1 MKALKRGLSPR
12 HAGIIF
18 KEMIIDGLPRMSIA
32 SAAKAL
38 NISRAHLGNVTKGKA
53 AITPKLAVKIGKASN
68 TEPRFWLGM
77 QDNYDLWHAE
87 KSQKTI
93 KGIIQGSLTFTT
105 KYKL

>member
-1 MKALKRGLSPR
+1 MRALKRRLKPR
-12 HAGIIF
+12 HPGIIF
-18 KEMIIDGLPRMSIA
+18 KEMIIDGLPRMSTA

-77 QDNYDLWHAE
+77 QSAYDLWHVE
-87 KSQKTI
+87 RNQSTI
-93 KGIIQGSLTFTT
+93 EGLKEGSLT
-105 KYKL
+105 